1 MARTADRLYEQ
12 VLVLRCQTGDE
23 SAFAELVGRYHPRLA
38 CYVRRL
44 VGPDGEP
51 EDILQEMWLAAYPP
65 LPRLREPR
73 ALAVWLYRIA
83 RNTALAKQR
92 GRRQCAELTEDPP
105 APDAGGDQ
113 AAVTAE
119 DSVRLRA
126 ALDRLRPEYK
136 EVLTL
141 RFLEDMSYEEI
152 AAVVGRPVGTVR
164 SRLHHAKL
172 ALEGKLR
179 G

>member
-12 VLVLRCQTGDE
+12 VLVLRCQTGDD
-23 SAFAELVGRYHPRLA
+23 SAFAELVGRYHPRLT

-51 EDILQEMWLAAYPP
+51 EDILQETWLSAYRK

-73 ALAVWLYRIA
+73 AVAVWLYRIA
-83 RNTALAKQR
+83 RNAVLARQR
-92 GRRQCAELTEDPP
+92 GRRLWAELTEEPP
-105 APDAGGDQ
+105 APDAGGEQ
-113 AAVTAE
+113 AAVAAE
-119 DSVRLRA
+119 DSVQLRA
-126 ALDRLRPEYK
+126 ALERLRPEQK

-141 RFLEDMSYEEI
+141 RFQEDMSYEDI
-152 AAVVGRPVGTVR
+152 ATVIGRPVGTVR
-164 SRLHHAKL
+164 SRLYHAKL
-172 ALEGKLR
+172 ALEAELR